1 MIVIRRPVP
10 HIAAAARARAAT
22 LLSRE
27 RDAQDHLALSEAEG
41 EVIEDQRAVVG
52 GDIGLLDYAAPCDV
66 AGVTRLGGRRE
77 LRPYRRVNAIR
88 SNQQIAPRLGAI
100 CENRRDRV
108 AVLDN
113 ALERRAGM
121 KVRGRER

>member
-10 HIAAAARARAAT
+10 HIAAAAWARAAT
-22 LLSRE
+22 LLSRD
-27 RDAQDHLALSEAEG
+27 RDAHHHLALREAEG
-41 EVIEDQRAVVG
+41 EVIEDQRAVTG
-52 GDIGLLDYAAPCDV
+52 GDIGLLDNAAPRDV

-77 LRPYRRVNAIR
+77 LRPYRRIDAIR
-88 SNQQIAPRLGAI
+88 SNQQIAARLGAI
-100 CENRRDRV
+100 CENRGDRV

-121 KVRGRER
+121 KARGRK